1 MTTSEL
7 KRKILDGAADETLVS
22 LCAADREKLSGKR
35 ERFAKACDSFA
46 SLFGEMDSMALSVG
60 GRSEIS
66 GNHTDHNRGRVI
78 AAAIDLDIIAIAA
91 PTDNGTVTVKSEGF
105 DADVVEKEAI
115 ESPDEKK
122 FFTSAAIIAGMERA
136 FLDRGYKVGGF
147 NAYTTSDVFKGSGL
161 SSSAAFEVMI
171 GNILNYLYNDGKVSN
186 VEIAKMAQFAENE
199 FFGKPC
205 GLMDQT
211 ACAVGGFI
219 TIDFKDP
226 AEPVID
232 KMDFDLTDAGY
243 DLCIVDT
250 GGNHADLNED
260 YASVPAEMKAVAAF
274 LGKTV
279 LRETD
284 AAELLEK
291 APLIRESLGDRALL
305 RAFHFVSENDRVDR
319 QCKALRAGD
328 LDEFFKGVLE
338 SGASSYRYLQNVYT
352 TKNVREQ
359 GLSLALCL
367 TERFLSGKRAAWRV
381 HGGGFAGTIQAFVP
395 HSMTAEYKEM
405 IEKVFGA
412 GKCYILNVRAGGAI
426 RVL

>member
-1 MTTSEL
+1 MITSEL
-7 KRKILDGAADETLVS
+7 KKRILTGDADKVLLGECAVS
-22 LCAADREKLSGKR
+22 EFRLSEKR
-35 ERFAKACDSFA
+35 ERLALACDSFL

-66 GNHTDHNRGRVI
+66 GNHTDHNGGKVI

-91 PTDNGTVTVKSEGF
+91 PTNDGVVTVKSEGF
-105 DADVVEKEAI
+105 EADVVAPGAAEC
-115 ESPDEKK
+115 PDERK

-136 FLDRGYKVGGF
+136 FLDRGLKVGGF
-147 NAYTTSDVFKGSGL
+147 KAYTTSNVFKGSGL

-171 GNILNYLYNDGKVSN
+171 GNILNHLYNDGKVSN

-219 TIDFKDP
+219 SIDFKNP
-226 AEPVID
+226 AAPVIE
-232 KMDFDLTDAGY
+232 KADFDLTRAGY

-274 LGKTV
+274 LGKSV
-279 LRETD
+279 LRQVKPE
-284 AAELLEK
+284 ELYEK
-291 APLIRESLGDRALL
+291 APQIRESLGDRALL
-305 RAFHFVSENDRVDR
+305 RAFHFMAENDRVEA
-319 QCKALRAGD
+319 QCAALKSGD
-328 LDEFFKGVLE
+328 IDGFFKGVLL
-338 SGASSYRYLQNVYT
+338 SGDSSFKYLQNVYT
-352 TKNVREQ
+352 VKNVREQ

-395 HSMTAEYKEM
+395 HEFTAQYKEY

-412 GKCYILNVRAGGAI
+412 GKCHILSVRTGGAI
-426 RVL
+426 RIL

>member
-1 MTTSEL
+1 MITSEL
-7 KRKILDGAADETLVS
+7 KNAILTGGADKVLLGECAVS
-22 LCAADREKLSGKR
+22 EFRLSEKR
-35 ERFAKACDSFA
+35 ERLARACDSFLT
-46 SLFGEMDSMALSVG
+46 LFGEMDSMALSVG

-66 GNHTDHNRGRVI
+66 GNHTDHNGGKVI

-91 PTDNGTVTVKSEGF
+91 PADDGVVTVKSEGF
-105 DADVVEKEAI
+105 EADVVAPGAAEC
-115 ESPDEKK
+115 PDERK

-136 FLDRGYKVGGF
+136 FLDRGFKVGGF
-147 NAYTTSDVFKGSGL
+147 KAYTTSNVFKGSGL

-171 GNILNYLYNDGKVSN
+171 GNILNHLYNDGKVSN

-219 TIDFKDP
+219 SIDFKNP
-226 AEPVID
+226 AAPVIE
-232 KMDFDLTDAGY
+232 KADFDLTRAGY

-274 LGKTV
+274 LGKSV
-279 LRETD
+279 LRQVTPK
-284 AAELLEK
+284 ELYEK
-291 APLIRESLGDRALL
+291 APQIRESLGDRALL
-305 RAFHFVSENDRVDR
+305 RAFHFMAENDRVEV
-319 QCKALRAGD
+319 QCAALKNGD
-328 LDEFFKGVLE
+328 IDSFFEGVLA
-338 SGASSYRYLQNVYT
+338 SGASSFKYLQNVYT
-352 TKNVREQ
+352 VKNVREQ

-395 HSMTAEYKEM
+395 HEFTAQYKEY
-405 IEKVFGA
+405 IEKVFGD
-412 GKCYILNVRAGGAI
+412 GKCHILSVRTGGAI
-426 RVL
+426 RIL